1 MSPHVPTRVDA
12 ATVLEWTRTPGA
24 AVVLDVR
31 TPAEFETAHLTGSY
45 SVPLDLLSEHT
56 VELAAHLDRPVVLIC
71 QSGVRAEQ
79 AAHRLSGV
87 GLTNLHVLE
96 GGLPA
101 LTAAGAPVTRGQARW
116 AMERQVRLVAGSL
129 VLTGALTSL
138 ALPAAIAL
146 PIAIGTG
153 LTFSALTNSC
163 AMGTVLARLP
173 YNRGAT
179 APTRE
184 HVVSQLRPAAST
196 TSSTTS
202 SSVATSAA

>member
-1 MSPHVPTRVDA
+1 MPPLAPVRVDA
-12 ATVLEWTRTPGA
+12 ATVLAWTARPGA

-56 VELAAHLDRPVVLIC
+56 TELAAHLDRPVVLIC

-79 AAHRLSGV
+79 AAERLAGV

-101 LTAAGAPVTRGQARW
+101 LTVAGAPVTRGRARW
-116 AMERQVRLVAGSL
+116 AMDRQVRLVAGSL
-129 VLTGALTSL
+129 ALTGAV
-138 ALPAAIAL
+138 AGVAAPAALAL
-146 PIAIGTG
+146 PIAVGAG

-163 AMGTVLARLP
+163 AMGAVLARLP
-173 YNRGAT
+173 YNRGAA

-184 HVVSQLRPAAST
+184 HVVAQLRPGTPVAS
-196 TSSTTS
+196 
-202 SSVATSAA
+202 SAA